1 MNFNSLDFQSIWED
15 TMGWNTYLPDSRK
28 FNDKIE
34 SDFWIR
40 LAPLYTEK
48 YNLNADTDKIA
59 AKLHEL
65 LGDNHSILEIGCGSG
80 NFTMLMAEYSRKV
93 HGVDFSPA
101 MLEELHKRAE
111 AAGIGNVTAEVSKWE
126 DYVPEGKSDYIVSV
140 NSLYRIADMQSAL
153 QKMDY
158 NCRMGTVIVRTVQRP
173 FLYPLYEKCGISG
186 IDECVD
192 YQLIPCMLWRMGIKA
207 NVDFINY
214 EKVREYEN
222 VSLITDEIYSDLGRE
237 VYDKN
242 RDLIESEL
250 NKNIIC
256 KNSIFTLN
264 MPRTTVF
271 IYWNK

>member
-111 AAGIGNVTAEVSKWE
+111 AAGIGNVTAEVSN
-126 DYVPEGKSDYIVSV
+126 GKIMCRRVKAIT
-140 NSLYRIADMQSAL
+140 LSA
-153 QKMDY
+153 
-158 NCRMGTVIVRTVQRP
+158 
-173 FLYPLYEKCGISG
+173 S
-186 IDECVD
+186 
-192 YQLIPCMLWRMGIKA
+192 IPCTGL
-207 NVDFINY
+207 
-214 EKVREYEN
+214 
-222 VSLITDEIYSDLGRE
+222 LICRVPCRKWIITAAW
-237 VYDKN
+237 
-242 RDLIESEL
+242 EL
-250 NKNIIC
+250 
-256 KNSIFTLN
+256 
-264 MPRTTVF
+264 
-271 IYWNK
+271 